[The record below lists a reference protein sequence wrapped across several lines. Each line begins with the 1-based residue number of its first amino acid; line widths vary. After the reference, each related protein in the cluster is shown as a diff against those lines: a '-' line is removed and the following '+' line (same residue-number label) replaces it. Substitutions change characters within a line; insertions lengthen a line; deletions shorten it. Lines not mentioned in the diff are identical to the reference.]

1 MFNNLLLTN
10 YREWYMNWKCSLSG
24 IDTVTIQVAG
34 WFELENLL
42 SQRTLYSKLDLWF
55 RIWNFRVAVAISVFR
70 GELYWNLKPADR
82 VFMIAK
88 KSRRKFG
95 SSNYIFNDVL
105 VLLHNFL
112 SSFPWLYLGSIFFK
126 SYSFFFLNVI
136 IFSILFWTIQ
146 ALWFKIKSDVN
157 NILQNKS

>member
-1 MFNNLLLTN
+1 M
-10 YREWYMNWKCSLSG
+10 W
-24 IDTVTIQVAG
+24 
-34 WFELENLL
+34 
-42 SQRTLYSKLDLWF
+42 
-55 RIWNFRVAVAISVFR
+55 IWNFRVAVAISVFR

-126 SYSFFFLNVI
+126 SYSLFFFKMSLSSLSY
-136 IFSILFWTIQ
+136 FEPYRLYDS
-146 ALWFKIKSDVN
+146 K
-157 NILQNKS
+157 